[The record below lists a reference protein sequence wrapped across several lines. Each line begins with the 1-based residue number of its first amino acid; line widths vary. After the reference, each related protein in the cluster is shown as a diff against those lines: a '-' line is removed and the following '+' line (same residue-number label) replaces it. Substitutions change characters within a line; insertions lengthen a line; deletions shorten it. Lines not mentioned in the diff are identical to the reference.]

1 MAQVLAR
8 TLTLEA
14 TFHTILSQ
22 LDRVVPYD
30 SSSIQGGRRV
40 IVGGRGFEEQAAQ
53 WDLERVREHTD
64 LIEQE
69 RAGVHTALLASRNDT
84 A

>member
-1 MAQVLAR
+1 MAQILAR

-22 LDRVVPYD
+22 LDRIVPYD
-30 SSSIQGGRRV
+30 GSSIQGGRRV
-40 IVGGRGFEEQAAQ
+40 IVGGRGFEEQA
-53 WDLERVREHTD
+53 

-69 RAGVHTALLASRNDT
+69 LAGVHTALLASRNGT